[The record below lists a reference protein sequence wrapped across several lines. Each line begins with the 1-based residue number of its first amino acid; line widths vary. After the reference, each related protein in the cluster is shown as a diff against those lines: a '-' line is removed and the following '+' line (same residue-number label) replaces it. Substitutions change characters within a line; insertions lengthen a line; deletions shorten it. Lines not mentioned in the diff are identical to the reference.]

1 MLTLT
6 RNPGESIVV
15 KTSDGDITIF
25 VGQGNGNQIKVKFD
39 APKPVKIW
47 RSELLEPNDADH

>member
-1 MLTLT
+1 MLAPT

-25 VGQGNGNQIKVKFD
+25 VEQGNWNQIKVKLD

-47 RSELLEPNDADH
+47 RSELLDDNAA